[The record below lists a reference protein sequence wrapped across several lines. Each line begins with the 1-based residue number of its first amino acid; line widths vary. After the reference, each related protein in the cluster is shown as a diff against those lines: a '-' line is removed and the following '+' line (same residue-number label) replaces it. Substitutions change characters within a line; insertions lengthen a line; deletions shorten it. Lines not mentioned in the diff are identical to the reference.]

1 MYRTLDVMLAG
12 LTTSGYGAAFVIFQF
27 FISRATGPS
36 LIFFFKQ
43 TTCENLINIR
53 VPLEFDFLAI
63 LHLNFAMEF
72 NRF

>member
-36 LIFFFKQ
+36 LIQ